1 MLLVKV
7 TERYYSTLVRLFN
20 NRISHLLSQS
30 LLKVLI
36 SPNIGKFHKSSCFSY
51 IFFAFLYKFAS

>member
-1 MLLVKV
+1 MHLVKV

-30 LLKVLI
+30 LLKVFL
-36 SPNIGKFHKSSCFSY
+36 SPNIGKFHKST
-51 IFFAFLYKFAS
+51 